1 MKSLTYGLIGVWSQT
16 LQIKLLSISKL
27 QKIIFMNSK
36 TEKTLNKLRELLK
49 EVNMYKSELG
59 NTTWA
64 GVHGIRE

>member
-27 QKIIFMNSK
+27 EKIIFMNSK

-49 EVNMYKSELG
+49 EVTMYKSELG
-59 NTTWA
+59 NTT
-64 GVHGIRE
+64 

>member
-27 QKIIFMNSK
+27 EKIIFMNSK

-59 NTTWA
+59 NTT
-64 GVHGIRE
+64 